1 MYNAHNPSY
10 VRKEKGREGKRGWRR
25 QGSKEGKGR
34 GQMGREG
41 ENGRGRNSLY
51 RNAFFNSSFSALKA
65 TEDSIPWH
73 PLLPEGST
81 TLKKQF

>member
-34 GQMGREG
+34 G
-41 ENGRGRNSLY
+41 
-51 RNAFFNSSFSALKA
+51 
-65 TEDSIPWH
+65 
-73 PLLPEGST
+73 
-81 TLKKQF
+81 

>member
-1 MYNAHNPSY
+1 MEETGKQ
-10 VRKEKGREGKRGWRR
+10 RGEREGVD
-25 QGSKEGKGR
+25 GK
-34 GQMGREG
+34 G